1 MDVTVIIP
9 TLNEERAIGEI
20 VEKFRK
26 LGFEN
31 VLVIDG
37 NSKDRTREI
46 AAEKGARVVIQ
57 SGKGKGQAVAEAFQM
72 INSDV
77 AVLIDGDGT
86 YLPEDVKRLLEPIEK
101 GVAEHVVGNRFAGY
115 EKGAFTRLN
124 LIGNKLLNFFFRLA
138 YGVALR
144 DILSGYR
151 ALKREVY
158 KNVNL
163 RKTGFEVEAEL
174 TVETLAKGY
183 RIIEVPIRYRKR
195 EGETKLN
202 PLRDGFKIGKVIYEL
217 IGRYSPARYLYLFGI
232 IFLFFGLATGIYV
245 VYDWFRNIN
254 HYLLAV
260 LTSLLII
267 SGIQL
272 LMFGLI
278 SDFIFRANIEFRRE
292 LREIRTELR
301 NELMERKRE
310 KDRTEI
316 KPDT

>member
-9 TLNEERAIGEI
+9 TLNEERAIGEV
-20 VEKFRK
+20 VEKFRR
-26 LGFEN
+26 LGFEKI
-31 VLVIDG
+31 LVIDG

-46 AAEKGARVVIQ
+46 ATEKGAKVVIQ

-72 INSDV
+72 TDSDV
-77 AVLIDGDGT
+77 VVLIDGDGT
-86 YLPEDVKRLLEPIEK
+86 YLPEDVRKLLEPIEK
-101 GVAEHVVGNRFAGY
+101 GVAEHVVGNRLAGY
-115 EKGAFTRLN
+115 EKGAFTKLN
-124 LIGNKLLNFFFRLA
+124 LIGNKLLNLFFRLA

-151 ALKREVY
+151 ALKKEVY
-158 KNVNL
+158 KSVNL

-183 RIIEVPIRYRKR
+183 RILEVPIRYRKR

-202 PLRDGFKIGKVIYEL
+202 PLRDGIRIGKVIYEL
-217 IGRYSPARYLYLFGI
+217 IGRYSPARYLYLCGI
-232 IFLFFGLATGIYV
+232 IFLFFGLVSGIYV
-245 VYDWFRNIN
+245 VYDWLRNIN
-254 HYLLAV
+254 HFLLAI

-292 LREIRTELR
+292 LREMKSELSEEKRRKETRKER
-301 NELMERKRE
+301 N
-310 KDRTEI
+310 
-316 KPDT
+316 